1 MNIPNDKIQ
10 YKIQKYNN
18 KYENTSNLKSK
29 IIYSI
34 KLYNYV
40 TQLGGN
46 ELDDKI
52 NQIATKVDKIN
63 LDLDKANLIY
73 SVVKQFDDSLSKII
87 KIKPYNKESSE
98 LITYYQDISNSIENF
113 NLDSLLLKTN
123 CSAYGVVVPICLHS

>member
-113 NLDSLLLKTN
+113 NLE
-123 CSAYGVVVPICLHS
+123 